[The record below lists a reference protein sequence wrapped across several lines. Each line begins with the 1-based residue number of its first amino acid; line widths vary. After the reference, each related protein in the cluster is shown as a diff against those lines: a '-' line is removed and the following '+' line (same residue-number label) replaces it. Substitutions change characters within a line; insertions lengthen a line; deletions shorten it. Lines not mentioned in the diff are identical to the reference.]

1 METKNEND
9 DIANNK
15 RKRRLSSDD
24 GECSLPK
31 SKILHVSEEKEK
43 KEEEEK
49 NFNDSNR
56 TELMS
61 LSDEILLEILKNVF
75 TWDLISL
82 SK

>member
-1 METKNEND
+1 METKND

-15 RKRRLSSDD
+15 RKRRLSDD
-24 GECSLPK
+24 EECFSLPK
-31 SKILHVSEEKEK
+31 TKILHFEENETKLV
-43 KEEEEK
+43 EEEEPELENK
-49 NFNDSNR
+49 HQ

>member
-1 METKNEND
+1 METKND

-31 SKILHVSEEKEK
+31 SKILHFVENETKEV
-43 KEEEEK
+43 KEDEPEI
-49 NFNDSNR
+49 DHQ

>member
-1 METKNEND
+1 METKND

-15 RKRRLSSDD
+15 RKRRLSSD

-31 SKILHVSEEKEK
+31 SKILHFEENEKKEVEEKE
-43 KEEEEK
+43 EEL
-49 NFNDSNR
+49 NR

-61 LSDEILLEILKNVF
+61 LSDEILLEILKNVS
-75 TWDLISL
+75 TWDLINL

>member
-1 METKNEND
+1 METKND

-31 SKILHVSEEKEK
+31 SKILHFEENETKDV
-43 KEEEEK
+43 KEEEQE
-49 NFNDSNR
+49 NNHQ

-75 TWDLISL
+75 TWDLINL

>member
-1 METKNEND
+1 METKND

-31 SKILHVSEEKEK
+31 SKILHFTENET
-43 KEEEEK
+43 KEEEEEEQEIEHQK
-49 NFNDSNR
+49 